1 MWTCAQWLLYALPP
15 LRAVYCVC
23 RVLFS
28 LFYTMPHQ
36 GGDLRVIR
44 ALYRHMLLA
53 ARRVERTVTK
63 ERTRSALRHL
73 ASSYPALSQHF
84 KTLDLESDCPVPSQ
98 VVRDF
103 FRGASSGAIEARID
117 DGFDVLRKLQPL
129 MERLHLHAQLNNY
142 VLSSDGI
149 EEGALL
155 LAEQDRR
162 VVDRQAFRRQI
173 DEIAG
178 RIRALRSQ
186 AKAADHVFSSDHPLD
201 YL

>member
-1 MWTCAQWLLYALPP
+1 M
-15 LRAVYCVC
+15 R
-23 RVLFS
+23 
-28 LFYTMPHQ
+28 HH

-73 ASSYPALSQHF
+73 ASSNPALSQLS
-84 KTLDLESDCPVPSQ
+84 KSLDLASDCLVPSPTQ
-98 VVRDF
+98 VVRHF

-186 AKAADHVFSSDHPLD
+186 VSPHPSPLASRRSFQAV
-201 YL
+201 